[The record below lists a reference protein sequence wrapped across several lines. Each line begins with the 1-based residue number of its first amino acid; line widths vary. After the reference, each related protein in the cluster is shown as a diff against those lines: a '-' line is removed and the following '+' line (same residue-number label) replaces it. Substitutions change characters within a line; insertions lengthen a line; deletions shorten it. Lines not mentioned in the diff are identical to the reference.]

1 MYISCKEALAL
12 ERSKVD
18 SLNKALAEEQWEHAL
33 TRKANV
39 ALNDKYCGLV
49 GRNEHL
55 EQQYNLLWESTS
67 HSSNAKDTTSP
78 STSQGCGKCY
88 NLDLNIY
95 FTNTANMEA
104 MKKEIAR
111 LNAMLGERCTQDKKS
126 ASGKE
131 NQPKRP

>member
-1 MYISCKEALAL
+1 M
-12 ERSKVD
+12 
-18 SLNKALAEEQWEHAL
+18 NKALAEEQWEHAL

-39 ALNDKYCGLV
+39 ALSDKYCGLV

-88 NLDLNIY
+88 NLDLNAY
-95 FTNTANMEA
+95 STNLANMKA
-104 MKKEIAR
+104 MRKKIAR
-111 LNAMLGERCTQDKKS
+111 LNEIIGKGCMIDKAKTNDQ
-126 ASGKE
+126 KE
-131 NQPKRP
+131 EQKWPQYK